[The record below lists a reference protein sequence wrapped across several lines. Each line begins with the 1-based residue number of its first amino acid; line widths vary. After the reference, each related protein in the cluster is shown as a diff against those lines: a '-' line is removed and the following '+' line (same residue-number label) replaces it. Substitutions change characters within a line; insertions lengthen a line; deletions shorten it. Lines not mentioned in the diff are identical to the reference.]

1 MHFKKSNIFWHGTKQ
16 DAFFLFLETS
26 VDLKYV
32 HLPLVTNAKCVNASG
47 SENLYPEEEITKNMV
62 CAGFLEGGKGGCKGD
77 SGGPLVVPRSSTDD
91 TAIVYG
97 ITSFMNKCAQPKYPT
112 VFARVTEFLPWIKT
126 FLE

>member
-1 MHFKKSNIFWHGTKQ
+1 MEIIHSS
-16 DAFFLFLETS
+16 LFLLEKS
-26 VDLKYV
+26 DDLKFV
-32 HLPLVTNAKCVNASG
+32 HLPLITNAKCVNASG
-47 SENLYPEEEITKNMV
+47 SENLFPEEKITKNMV
-62 CAGFLEGGKGGCKGD
+62 CAGFTEGGKGACQGD

-97 ITSFMNKCAQPKYPT
+97 ITSFGKLCAEPNYPS

>member
-1 MHFKKSNIFWHGTKQ
+1 MEIIHSSYFLLEKS
-16 DAFFLFLETS
+16 D
-26 VDLKYV
+26 DLKFV
-32 HLPLVTNAKCVNASG
+32 HLPLITNEKCVNASG